1 MSWFWIV
8 AGPNGAGK
16 TTTVAHPDVLALL
29 DPTLIRLNADE
40 RTKQILAA
48 DPTEPNANLR
58 AAQQIDAEVFSLIE
72 QRIGVLVET
81 VLSSDKYLPA
91 IERAHALGMQVGV
104 VYVGVRAPELSVAR
118 VKLRVL
124 EGGHDVPADRIVARW
139 HRSIAMLGRI
149 APLADRLH
157 VFDNTDPT
165 AGLVLVAINE
175 GDGLRLLQPGRIPA
189 IDDVLG

>member
-1 MSWFWIV
+1 M
-8 AGPNGAGK
+8 
-16 TTTVAHPDVLALL
+16 VAHPDVQALL
-29 DPTLIRLNADE
+29 DPDLIRLNADE

-58 AAQQIDAEVFSLIE
+58 AAEQIDAEVFSLIE
-72 QRIGVLVET
+72 QRVGVLVET

-91 IERAHALGMQVGV
+91 IDRAHALGMWVGV
-104 VYVGVRAPELSVAR
+104 IYVGLRAPELSVAR
-118 VKLRVL
+118 VMLRVM
-124 EGGHDVPADRIVARW
+124 EGGHDVPIDRILSRW

-149 APLADRLH
+149 APLVDRLH

-165 AGLVLVAINE
+165 AGPVLLAINE

-189 IDDVLG
+189 IDAVLR